1 MTTEFD
7 TQERLAQSV
16 EQLTVQIDG
25 LKRRMRRLQ
34 SLLGAVAVVAV
45 VLSLAVTLAPSAIET
60 ARAQMYQPAMPYGG
74 QPMRQGPSA
83 QRPSAR
89 VPSSDRERILRRA
102 LAQLDD
108 PNDFDS
114 EAAIAVYLYDLNRNL
129 SSLSSVGDEL
139 GTISRQL
146 DANTHIAN
154 EMREMN
160 LKMTTITKSIDSTM
174 GVMGRMMNQML
185 LYSY

>member
-1 MTTEFD
+1 MNSELD
-7 TQERLAQSV
+7 TQDRLAQGV
-16 EQLTVQIDG
+16 ERLTEEVHG
-25 LKRRMRRLQ
+25 LKRRMHRMQ
-34 SLLGAVAVVAV
+34 LLFSTAVMLAVV
-45 VLSLAVTLAPSAIET
+45 VLIGAILGPSAVDP

-83 QRPSAR
+83 QRPSAK

-108 PNDFDS
+108 PNSFDS
-114 EAAIAVYLYDLNRNL
+114 NAAVAVYLYDLNRNM
-129 SSLSSVGDEL
+129 SGLSSVGDEL
-139 GTISRQL
+139 RTISRQL

-160 LKMTTITKSIDSTM
+160 LKMTTITQSIDSTM

>member
-1 MTTEFD
+1 MSINEDNQT
-7 TQERLAQSV
+7 RLIQSI
-16 EQLTVQIDG
+16 EQLARQLTDTN
-25 LKRRMRRLQ
+25 RRMRRLQ
-34 SLLGAVAVVAV
+34 WVLAAGGVVAAA
-45 VLSLAVTLAPSAIET
+45 LLLAVTLAPSGIQT

-83 QRPSAR
+83 QRPPAQ

-108 PNDFDS
+108 PNSFDGN
-114 EAAIAVYLYDLNRNL
+114 AAIAVYLYDLNRNL
-129 SSLSSVGDEL
+129 KSLSSVGDEL
-139 GTISRQL
+139 RTISRQL

-160 LKMTTITKSIDSTM
+160 LKMTTITQSIDSTM

>member
-1 MTTEFD
+1 MHRM
-7 TQERLAQSV
+7 QLLLA
-16 EQLTVQIDG
+16 
-25 LKRRMRRLQ
+25 M
-34 SLLGAVAVVAV
+34 AVM
-45 VLSLAVTLAPSAIET
+45 LAVMFVIGAIFGPSVVET
-60 ARAQMYQPAMPYGG
+60 ARAQMYQPTLPYGG

-89 VPSSDRERILRRA
+89 VPSTDRERILRRA

-185 LYSY
+185 MYSY

>member
-7 TQERLAQSV
+7 TQERLAHSIELLT
-16 EQLTVQIDG
+16 EQMDG
-25 LKRRMRRLQ
+25 LKRRAHRTQ
-34 SLLGAVAVVAV
+34 LLLAT
-45 VLSLAVTLAPSAIET
+45 AVTLAVVFMIGTIFGPSAVES
-60 ARAQMYQPAMPYGG
+60 ARAQMYQPTMPYGG

-83 QRPSAR
+83 QRPSAK

-108 PNDFDS
+108 PNSFDS
-114 EAAIAVYLYDLNRNL
+114 NAAVAVYLYDLNRTM
-129 SSLSSVGDEL
+129 SSLSSVDDEL
-139 GTISRQL
+139 RTISRQL

-160 LKMTTITKSIDSTM
+160 LKMTTITQSIDSTM